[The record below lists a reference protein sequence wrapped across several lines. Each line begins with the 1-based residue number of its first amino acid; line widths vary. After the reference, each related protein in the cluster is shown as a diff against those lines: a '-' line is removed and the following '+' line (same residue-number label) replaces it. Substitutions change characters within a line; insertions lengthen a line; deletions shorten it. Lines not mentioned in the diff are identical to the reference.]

1 MRLTCLVGQ
10 ALARTLPIAVEDA
23 PSQQQQHE
31 QEHEQPAS
39 GPVVT
44 AKALADEFEKY
55 LAAYGANSSN
65 LLAYA
70 PGADSIE
77 FAFCAPFLLL
87 ENDRLARRARDNHK
101 RIHMKTRACCRRR
114 GGEHRCG

>member
-31 QEHEQPAS
+31 QQHEHEQQHKQEHTAS

-70 PGADSIE
+70 PGADIIE
-77 FAFCAPFLLL
+77 
-87 ENDRLARRARDNHK
+87 
-101 RIHMKTRACCRRR
+101 
-114 GGEHRCG
+114 

>member
-77 FAFCAPFLLL
+77 
-87 ENDRLARRARDNHK
+87 
-101 RIHMKTRACCRRR
+101 
-114 GGEHRCG
+114 

>member
-31 QEHEQPAS
+31 QQQQQQQQEQPAS
-39 GPVVT
+39 GPVIT

-77 FAFCAPFLLL
+77 
-87 ENDRLARRARDNHK
+87 
-101 RIHMKTRACCRRR
+101 
-114 GGEHRCG
+114 